1 MATHIIQIERQRFIC
16 GLFWQSLSRRHEL
29 QKEAVELAKKLNFDL
44 MVMRVDRGVAAVG
57 FANAREGAQTGLTSL
72 GVLVSKAVA
81 QQGAFYEG
89 RQQPAPNWL
98 GAFRL
103 PDDRWA
109 YFAVRD
115 GAFLPNGDWIG
126 TRDEVFERLNSDYG
140 LGGWNAVI
148 GDSEVEAMGFHNFY
162 PRRIEDMLSKRHGR
176 LHLPGW
182 ARLRP
187 VMRRLSP
194 RLAAVAGG
202 VAVILLGA
210 FLWMQHHRA
219 IVEAEQERQMAL
231 ARALLHRGQ
240 QHDQMLVHPWAAL
253 PVPAQFA
260 RACLQHFTDLA
271 PGGWELE
278 RYTCEPGGVD
288 YQWSRSGSNV
298 SLLLDREPLAQ
309 LDRSGE
315 HASLSRPFPM
325 GAHADDTLLPGK
337 TVNTRLFSRF
347 QTLDVPLTL
356 TPVVYTPNS
365 AMTPVDAQRPAPP
378 PWQQWRLQ
386 ADFGGLPP
394 DQLASYLNEAG
405 VRLVKLTYQAGAWS
419 VEGVVYAN

>member
-44 MVMRVDRGVAAVG
+44 MVLRVDRGVAAVG
-57 FANAREGAQTGLTSL
+57 FTNNARDGAQAGVASL

-89 RQQPAPNWL
+89 RQQSAPNWL
-98 GAFRL
+98 GAFKL
-103 PDDRWA
+103 PDGRWA

-126 TRDEVFERLNSDYG
+126 AKEEVFERLNSDYG

-148 GDSEVEAMGFHNFY
+148 GDVEVEAMGFHNFY
-162 PRRIEDMLSKRHGR
+162 PRRIEDMLGKRHGR
-176 LHLPGW
+176 LHVPRW

-187 VMRRLSP
+187 VTRRVSP
-194 RLAAVAGG
+194 RLAAVAAG
-202 VAVILLGA
+202 VAVTVLGA
-210 FLWMQHHRA
+210 GLWAQHHRA
-219 IVEAEQERQMAL
+219 MVVAQQERQMEL
-231 ARALLHRGQ
+231 ARALLHRRQAANQGAA
-240 QHDQMLVHPWAAL
+240 HPWATL

-260 RACLQHFTDLA
+260 RACLQHFTELA

-278 RYTCEPGGVD
+278 HYTCEPTGVD
-288 YQWSRSGSNV
+288 YQWSRNGSTV
-298 SLLLDREPLAQ
+298 ALLLERVPLAQ

-315 HASLSRPFPM
+315 HASLVRPFPM
-325 GAHADDTLLPGK
+325 GALADDTLLPGK
-337 TVNTRLFSRF
+337 TVNTQLFSRF

-356 TPVVYTPNS
+356 TPVVHAPDS
-365 AMTPVDAQRPAPP
+365 AMTPVGAQ
-378 PWQQWRLQ
+378 
-386 ADFGGLPP
+386 
-394 DQLASYLNEAG
+394 
-405 VRLVKLTYQAGAWS
+405 
-419 VEGVVYAN
+419 